1 MNFIIE
7 GCLGALSF
15 GMYHHYVS
23 MKQIKEHNEKI
34 EKQHKE
40 FRDKMSIINLSFLN

>member
-1 MNFIIE
+1 MNFMIE
-7 GCLGALSF
+7 VFIGGLTL

-23 MKQIKEHNEKI
+23 MKQIKEHNDKI

-40 FRDKMSIINLSFLN
+40 FRDKMNIINLYFLN